1 MLVVS
6 TPNGTSN
13 DVMSVNP
20 LFEKKDE
27 KQTAETVRKFKSAHE
42 KDLEIITQVLVKITS
57 RSLDDI
63 EPYLDTMLERLIT
76 VEQEATNTEDH
87 FSSRQRK
94 KPFDARQ
101 WQADMN
107 ALAQRVELPILPEE
121 AFTRESIYGEH
132 D

>member
-1 MLVVS
+1 
-6 TPNGTSN
+6 
-13 DVMSVNP
+13 MSVNP
-20 LFEKKDE
+20 LFEKKDQN
-27 KQTAETVRKFKSAHE
+27 QTAETVRKFKSAHE

-57 RSLDDI
+57 RSPDNI

-76 VEQEATNTEDH
+76 LEQEAATTEDH
-87 FSSRQRK
+87 SSNLQQK
-94 KPFDARQ
+94 KPFDSRQ

-107 ALAQRVELPILPEE
+107 ALAQRVELPVLPEE

>member
-1 MLVVS
+1 
-6 TPNGTSN
+6 
-13 DVMSVNP
+13 MSVNP

-27 KQTAETVRKFKSAHE
+27 NETAEAVRKFKSAHE
-42 KDLEIITQVLVKITS
+42 KDLETITQVLVKITS

-63 EPYLDTMLERLIT
+63 EPYLDTMLERLIRL
-76 VEQEATNTEDH
+76 EQEPTTTEDH
-87 FSSRQRK
+87 SSSFHRK
-94 KPFDARQ
+94 EPFDSRQ

-107 ALAQRVELPILPEE
+107 ILVQRVKLPVLPEE

>member
-1 MLVVS
+1 
-6 TPNGTSN
+6 
-13 DVMSVNP
+13 MSVNP

-27 KQTAETVRKFKSAHE
+27 NQTAEVVRKFKSAHE
-42 KDLEIITQVLVKITS
+42 KDLETITQVLVKITS

-63 EPYLDTMLERLIT
+63 EPYLDTMLEGLIGL
-76 VEQEATNTEDH
+76 EQEATTTEEH
-87 FSSRQRK
+87 SSSFHRK
-94 KPFDARQ
+94 KPFDSRQ

-107 ALAQRVELPILPEE
+107 VLAQRVKLPVLPEE